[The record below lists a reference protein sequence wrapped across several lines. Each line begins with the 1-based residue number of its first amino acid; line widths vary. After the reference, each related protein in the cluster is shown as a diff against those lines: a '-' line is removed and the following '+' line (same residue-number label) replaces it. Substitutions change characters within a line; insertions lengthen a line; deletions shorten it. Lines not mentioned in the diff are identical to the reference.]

1 VSRGFGYTRD
11 VSSETLAGRFE
22 LGPERWVAPLGPVSE
37 GKQHVG
43 PGRRKVAIQR
53 LTAPLKDRDA
63 FLEAL
68 IDVQG
73 KASRAAIPGVQ
84 RLLDVVEEGE
94 DTFLVWDWVDGPT
107 LREWVEAHHEKG
119 SPAPYG
125 FLLAIAKDLLFTLH
139 ALHGKGRPL
148 AHGGIGARAVRLDRS
163 GFPVVTRFGVCAA
176 LEQTGETGAWITE
189 RHVRVEAP
197 EGGLAPPVDVFG
209 AGLTLYAVLAG
220 ASDFSVMPD
229 ELKERLEAGRP
240 VDLALIRED
249 VPPVIL
255 RTIER
260 ALASDLRERFETA
273 AAMARSCE
281 LLLRSLPE
289 STDAPALAKE
299 IERTLPRNAPPP
311 APPKTRASERSGS
324 RSAPPSPPAGAGSKP
339 KGLKQESTDQINLE
353 ELGTLQIDDDTPE

>member
-1 VSRGFGYTRD
+1 MSDAIGYTPR

-22 LGPERWVAPLGPVSE
+22 LGPERWIAPLGPVCE
-37 GKQHVG
+37 GKQRVG
-43 PGRRKVAIQR
+43 PGRRKVAIQK
-53 LTAPLKDRDA
+53 LTAPLTDRAA

-68 IDVQG
+68 LEVQG
-73 KASRAAIPGVQ
+73 KASRAAIPRVQ

-94 DTFLVWDWVDGPT
+94 ETHLVWDWVDGPT

-119 SPAPYG
+119 SPAPFG

-163 GFPVVTRFGVCAA
+163 GFPVLTRFGVCAA
-176 LEQTGETGAWITE
+176 LEQAGESGAWIAE

-209 AGLTLYAVLAG
+209 MGLTLYAVLAG
-220 ASDFSVMPD
+220 ASDFSVMPG

-249 VPPVIL
+249 VPAVIL

-311 APPKTRASERSGS
+311 APPNKARAE
-324 RSAPPSPPAGAGSKP
+324 RSAPPAPPPSGRP

-353 ELGTLQIDDDTPE
+353 ELGTLQIDDDASE